1 MAVYFKKRQVV
12 VPGEL
17 LAEGRY
23 RPSMGTY
30 DEDGKIF
37 SALVGLAEL
46 RGNTVKVV
54 PLQGVY
60 IPREGDLVIGTVT
73 LVAGNNWKI
82 DIGGPYGAS
91 LHANNALRRPYDDD
105 ISRYFDIG
113 DVLVTEVQA
122 FDRVSGPFLTMKGR
136 GLTKLDM
143 GMIMDV
149 NPAKIPRIIGRRG
162 SMINMIKDQLRIQA
176 VVGQNGKIWIRS
188 TNAAVMRLAVKAF
201 RMIEAEAHTSKL
213 TDRISEMLSE
223 EMSKL
228 KQDDEAEIEPEAP
241 ETPEEEEEA
250 PSPVAE
256 EEVEAEA
263 KPKRKTKAKAK
274 TKAETKVE
282 DEAKDDT
289 KAEEVSEDEVSE
301 TPLEEDLIAIVEEA
315 EIAAKVEEEVAEKEK
330 ETESEDNT
338 EEVSEK

>member
-136 GLTKLDM
+136 GLTKLDR
-143 GMIMDV
+143 GMIIDV

-162 SMINMIKDQLRIQA
+162 SMINMIKDQLRIQT

-188 TNAAVMRLAVKAF
+188 TNPAVMRLAVKAF

-213 TDRISEMLSE
+213 TDRISDMLGE

-228 KQDDEAEIEPEAP
+228 KQDDEAEIEPEVT
-241 ETPEEEEEA
+241 ETPEVEEEE
-250 PSPVAE
+250 PSVVVE
-256 EEVEAEA
+256 EDVEAEV
-263 KPKRKTKAKAK
+263 KTKKKGKTKAK
-274 TKAETKVE
+274 TKVE
-282 DEAKDDT
+282 DKTEDDT
-289 KAEEVSEDEVSE
+289 KAEEVSEAEVSE
-301 TPLEEDLIAIVEEA
+301 TPPEEEVPAEVEEV
-315 EIAAKVEEEVAEKEK
+315 EVAAKVEEEAADEEK
-330 ETESEDNT
+330 ETESKEKT
-338 EEVSEK
+338 EEVSE